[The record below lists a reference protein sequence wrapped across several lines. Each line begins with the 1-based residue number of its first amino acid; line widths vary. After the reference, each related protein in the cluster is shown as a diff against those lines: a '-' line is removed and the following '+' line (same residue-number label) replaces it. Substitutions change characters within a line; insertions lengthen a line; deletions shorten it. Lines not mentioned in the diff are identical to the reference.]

1 MLNVWTNVAF
11 FFFSFPLSKTLKK
24 CLMGFSKQRN
34 TKTYTILDKAGHF
47 GSTGCYPVDKDAL
60 TCPYVVIKNGFD
72 IKTTMLYILLQISN
86 RK

>member
-1 MLNVWTNVAF
+1 MDKRSI
-11 FFFSFPLSKTLKK
+11 FFSAFHSVKHWRNVSWVSLSKETD
-24 CLMGFSKQRN
+24 SN